1 MPFLNNIL
9 QNQIKIW
16 KSQEEMKLIRK
27 PTEQKVRQ
35 VHGCNYVTCIYKFKH
50 KSQKTV

>member
-27 PTEQKVRQ
+27 PIEQKVRQ
-35 VHGCNYVTCIYKFKH
+35 VHGRNYVTCIYKFKH